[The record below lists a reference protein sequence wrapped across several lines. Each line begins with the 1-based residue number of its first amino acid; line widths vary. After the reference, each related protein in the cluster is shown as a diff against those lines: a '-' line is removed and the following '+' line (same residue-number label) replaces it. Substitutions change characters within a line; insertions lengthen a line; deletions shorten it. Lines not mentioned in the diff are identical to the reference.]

1 MIKVDNLTKTYT
13 TYERGGTFRDALKSL
28 VVRKKKLVEALKSVS
43 FEIEEGE
50 LIGFL
55 GPNGAGKSTT
65 LKILTGILY
74 PTSGSVEIMGYV
86 PWKDRR
92 KYVANIGAVFGQK
105 SQLLFDI
112 PPIDS
117 FLLNQSIYDIPEQA
131 FKKTLDEMV
140 EMLDIEK
147 IIRKPTRNLSL
158 GERMKCEF
166 VMAMLH
172 KPKIVFLDEPT
183 IGLDV
188 IAKDNIRDFIQEQNK
203 QGTTFILTTHDL
215 KDVEYLAKR
224 VIVVNHGEIVFDNTM
239 DKLRTNLG
247 DKKTVHVTTRE
258 PLPSLDRPGILIRK
272 QLSDRDVELELDL
285 SKMKLN
291 DFIKKLNEKSIIN
304 DMSIESLE
312 IENIIKDI
320 YGKEKPNGTAAI
332 AEEK

>member
-1 MIKVDNLTKTYT
+1 MIKVENLTKTYT
-13 TYERGGTFRDALKSL
+13 TYERGGTFREALKSL

-65 LKILTGILY
+65 LKILTGILF
-74 PTSGSVEIMGYV
+74 PTSGQVEIMGYV

-112 PPIDS
+112 PPVDS
-117 FLLNQSIYDIPEQA
+117 FLLNQSIYGISDQA
-131 FKKTLDEMV
+131 YKKTLNEMV
-140 EMLDIEK
+140 EMLDIDK

-172 KPKIVFLDEPT
+172 RPKIVFLDEPT

-188 IAKDNIRDFIQEQNK
+188 IAKDNIRDFIQEKNK

-224 VIVVNHGEIVFDNTM
+224 VIVVNHGEIVFDNSM

-247 DKKTVHVTTRE
+247 DKKTVHVTTLE

-272 QLSDRDVELELDL
+272 QFSDREVELELDL
-285 SKMKLN
+285 STLKLN
-291 DFIKKLNEKSIIN
+291 DFIRRLNEKSVIN

-312 IENIIKDI
+312 IENIIKDL
-320 YGKEKPNGTAAI
+320 YEREN
-332 AEEK
+332 